1 MRHRNLIAA
10 PWARRR
16 RVRPLAIGAAV
27 LGLVVV
33 ASLALGA
40 RDLDPVAVVRALAG
54 MESSSDAVVVWQLR
68 MPRTLLAIAVGIGL
82 GLAGMLM
89 QGVTRNPIADPGILG
104 VSAGAS
110 VAVVLAIAFLGVTD
124 PGAFLI
130 CALLGA
136 AVASVIVQLLGASGG
151 GRLSPIRITLAGA
164 VLSAFLAAI
173 TSAVLVLDDATL
185 ERFRFWEVGSLAGRD
200 AGTLV
205 VIVPVLAAGTL
216 IALLLARS
224 LDALALGDDVA
235 TALGQ
240 RVMLIR
246 VAATTGVV
254 LLAGAAVAAAGPIVF
269 VGLAVPHAARAI
281 AGQDARWIAAWCLL
295 LGPILVLAA
304 DVTGRVV
311 LRPSELPVGVVT
323 ALIGVPVLILLVRR
337 TRTVSA

>member
-27 LGLVVV
+27 LGLVVI

-54 MESSSDAVVVWQLR
+54 METSSDAVVVWQLR

-110 VAVVLAIAFLGVTD
+110 VAVVLAIALFGVTD
-124 PGAFLI
+124 PGAYLV

-136 AVASVIVQLLGASGG
+136 AAASVIVQLLSAGG
-151 GRLSPIRITLAGA
+151 GGHLSPIRLTLAGA

-200 AGTLV
+200 AGTLT
-205 VIVPVLAAGTL
+205 VIVPVLALGTL

-323 ALIGVPVLILLVRR
+323 ALIGVPVLIVLVRR
-337 TRTVSA
+337 TRTVTA